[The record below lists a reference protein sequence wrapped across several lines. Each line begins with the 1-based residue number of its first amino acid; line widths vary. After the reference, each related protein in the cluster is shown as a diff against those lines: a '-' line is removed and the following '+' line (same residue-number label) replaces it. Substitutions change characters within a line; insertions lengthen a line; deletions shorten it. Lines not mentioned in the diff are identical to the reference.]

1 MMSKEEKMAIPVEVI
16 SDLNSIK
23 EEIGL
28 TLESPQILIENLDS
42 IKDTE
47 PLLIKTA
54 NNEYCLIA
62 PEITASDYLPG
73 ARVFGTISK
82 PIKTV
87 YYKLYFTWERSRE
100 ALKSSPANHADAL
113 ARALPVERVKVNRDM
128 TLNKYQE
135 FQGQFHVDLNPSSK
149 RDIKIFIYE
158 VNQAGAAYLY
168 NKDRSSVEETATAL
182 INELSTQK
190 GEDKA
195 LIIKSLLMSKSD
207 RVAPLDALMR
217 KNNVSC
223 LLASSKIHIQGLT
236 ALPWDEMKDGCLAL
250 YDGRQIFVL
259 SQEPIE
265 HPNLKWVNKHENLKA
280 ALNNLIGSAALGVEE
295 RDLDIGRALKIGLDR
310 VRNATDAFRAWQER
324 TAHLDLPYYVIAA
337 QVTRY
342 AIENTLAFVEEGIK
356 ANKKL
361 TELDAEDKFYELV
374 DKLLKRCNPS
384 LSWCNPSLGCKKAA
398 IMHAGTHTLPPS
410 QATNYPLSAEMNS
423 FKIDVGIQI
432 FHNSILRA
440 CSDLARTLVF
450 TEEGR
455 RFYNLLERNL
465 LEHVI
470 PAVKHGNT
478 GADVY
483 WAGISQLAKM
493 EKQIKEWGMLPP
505 GASLS
510 DAYNR
515 NIGHLLAKQNAVT
528 LSFTKEET
536 QRLESGMIGSAEYV
550 WPYRKHA
557 LLIEDMYLVTDEKG
571 AIISR

>member
-1 MMSKEEKMAIPVEVI
+1 MISHEEKKAISVEVI
-16 SDLNSIK
+16 SDLNSMK

-28 TLESPQILIENLDS
+28 TLESPQIFIENLDS
-42 IKDTE
+42 IKDTG

-54 NNEYCLIA
+54 DNEYYLVA

-73 ARVFGTISK
+73 ARVFGTINR

-100 ALKSSPANHADAL
+100 ALKSSPTNHADAL
-113 ARALPVERVKVNRDM
+113 AGALPVERVIVNRDM
-128 TLNKYQE
+128 ALNKYRE
-135 FQGQFHVDLNPSSK
+135 FQGQFHVDLNPSAK
-149 RDIKIFIYE
+149 RDTEILLYE
-158 VNQAGAAYLY
+158 VNQAGATSLY
-168 NKDRSSVEETATAL
+168 NKDRPSVEETATAL

-190 GEDKA
+190 EEDKA
-195 LIIKSLLMSKSD
+195 LLTNSLLMSQSD
-207 RVAPLDALMR
+207 RLAPLNALMQ

-236 ALPWDEMKDGCLAL
+236 ALPWGEIKDGCLAL
-250 YDGRQIFVL
+250 YDGHRTFVL
-259 SQEPIE
+259 SQEPIR
-265 HPNLKWVNKHENLKA
+265 HPNLKLIDKYENLRA
-280 ALNNLIGSAALGVEE
+280 ALNNLIGGAALGVEE
-295 RDLDIGRALKIGLDR
+295 RDLDIGRALEIGLGR
-310 VRNATDAFRAWQER
+310 AKNATDLFRAWQER
-324 TAHLDLPYYVIAA
+324 TAHFDLPYYVIAA

-342 AIENTLAFVEEGIK
+342 AIEKTLAFVEEGIK

-384 LSWCNPSLGCKKAA
+384 LSWCNPSLGCNRAA
-398 IMHAGTHTLPPS
+398 IMHAGTHILPPS

-432 FHNSILRA
+432 FHNGILRA

-450 TEEGR
+450 TEEGKE
-455 RFYNLLERNL
+455 FYNLLERNL

-505 GASLS
+505 DVSLS

-536 QRLESGMIGSAEYV
+536 QKLQSGMIGSAEYV

-557 LLIEDMYLVTDEKG
+557 LLIEDMYLATDEKG
-571 AIISR
+571 IVISR